1 MATIEKYGLKHHP
14 NFFLLFP
21 GFKSITLFGHVF
33 YRMNKDALE
42 KYLETRSGK
51 VTSNHERIHVLQAKS
66 FKLGY
71 FSFYCRYLYQWIR
84 NLFKY
89 GLNGYT
95 AYNNIA
101 FEREAYKNQT
111 NFDYNETHWRKYLD
125 K

>member
-1 MATIEKYGLKHHP
+1 MVVIEKYGLKHHP

-51 VTSNHERIHVLQAKS
+51 VTSNHERIHMLQAKS

-111 NFDYNETHWRKYLD
+111 NFDYNETHWRDYLD

>member
-1 MATIEKYGLKHHP
+1 MAAIKKYGLKHHP

-21 GFKSITLFGHVF
+21 GFRAITLFGHVF
-33 YRMNKDALE
+33 YRMDKDALE
-42 KYLETRSGK
+42 KYLETYSGK

-71 FSFYCRYLYQWIR
+71 FSFYCRYLYQWVK

-89 GLNGYT
+89 GCKNNT
-95 AYNNIA
+95 AYYNIS
-101 FEREAYKNQT
+101 FEREAYVNER
-111 NFDYNETHWRKYLD
+111 NFEYNETKWRNYLD